1 VQPGVSMSVSS
12 QDPVSSLLERPDAGW
27 SLTVYPGAR
36 EAGGGFRS
44 SYRPPHRV
52 GVRGQ
57 AVDPER
63 SRAEAGRR
71 ARGKLRR
78 YGAQNGLNRLGTLT
92 YEGAGCHD
100 PREVRAHVGEFFRA
114 LREGTGGK
122 AFPYIWVPEW
132 HPGGH
137 GLHVHFVVGDYIKRG
152 IIKKAWGRGIIDIRL
167 IGDLGIGEG
176 RLGEARKAA
185 GYISKYVA
193 KSIDDDRPAGLHRYD
208 LAERFQPTW
217 TRVVGRSADEVFA
230 LASDMFNAEPS
241 YRWSS
246 AQVPDWRGGLAI
258 WGQWS

>member
-1 VQPGVSMSVSS
+1 M
-12 QDPVSSLLERPDAGW
+12 
-27 SLTVYPGAR
+27 
-36 EAGGGFRS
+36 
-44 SYRPPHRV
+44 
-52 GVRGQ
+52 
-57 AVDPER
+57 
-63 SRAEAGRR
+63 
-71 ARGKLRR
+71 
-78 YGAQNGLNRLGTLT
+78 
-92 YEGAGCHD
+92 
-100 PREVRAHVGEFFRA
+100 
-114 LREGTGGK
+114 
-122 AFPYIWVPEW
+122 
-132 HPGGH
+132 
-137 GLHVHFVVGDYIKRG
+137 VGDYIRHG
-152 IIKKAWGRGIIDIRL
+152 IIKQAWGRGFVGIKL

-208 LAERFQPTW
+208 LAEGFQPTW